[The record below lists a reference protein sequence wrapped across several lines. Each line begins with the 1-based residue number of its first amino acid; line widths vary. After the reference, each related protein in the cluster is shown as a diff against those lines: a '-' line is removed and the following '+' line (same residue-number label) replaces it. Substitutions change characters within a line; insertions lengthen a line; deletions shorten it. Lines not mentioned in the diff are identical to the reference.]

1 MAFAN
6 RYTGKAL
13 RPACQ
18 PTADLPAQA
27 AIGNVAIS
35 PVTDV
40 VEFWAAPREV
50 RWWPSFRFARV
61 WVVASLWLEQG
72 STFDSSLTE
81 QAGHFL
87 MGDRPPLSVAG

>member
-18 PTADLPAQA
+18 STADLPAQA

-35 PVTDV
+35 PT
-40 VEFWAAPREV
+40 WWSSGRRREK
-50 RWWPSFRFARV
+50 
-61 WVVASLWLEQG
+61 
-72 STFDSSLTE
+72 
-81 QAGHFL
+81 
-87 MGDRPPLSVAG
+87 SVGGPALGLRACGW